1 MAGSARSQKSQRPQ
15 IKSKANNAAHGP
27 RRTRKHPKASRQQE
41 IIIRQTVMGVGL
53 EKTINRIN
61 QMQIWLPRH
70 KGQQDYHFQAMTKSP
85 REIRNRQN
93 IPQNNKANIVL
104 KWENK
109 PKTLPLKYRMRQG
122 WWLLPLL
129 VNIVKLESKK

>member
-1 MAGSARSQKSQRPQ
+1 M
-15 IKSKANNAAHGP
+15 I
-27 RRTRKHPKASRQQE
+27 
-41 IIIRQTVMGVGL
+41 
-53 EKTINRIN
+53 
-61 QMQIWLPRH
+61 
-70 KGQQDYHFQAMTKSP
+70 KSP

-109 PKTLPLKYRMRQG
+109 PKTLPLKYRTRQG

-129 VNIVKLESKK
+129 VNIVKLEAKR